1 MIRVMNTE
9 DVKVSFYLNKSEA
22 NESGE
27 CPVMARLTVGK
38 YSETAFSAKMLVS
51 VSLWSSGRAMGKSA
65 RTREINQQLDEI
77 RATALSIYREQSAV
91 REKVTAEE
99 VKSRLLG
106 VASEQAT
113 LRSYFRSF
121 NENFDKRVGAN
132 REQATADSY
141 WYALNH
147 LTRFLKEKYNLS
159 DIPFTALD
167 ESFIRKYDLHLRL
180 DCHLAPGTIILLT
193 TRLGT
198 IIREA
203 VSDGVITANPFAG
216 YEPKRPASRQKYLT
230 GEELE
235 RIMNTPLPKQK
246 LYHVRDLFLFS
257 CYTGIPY
264 GDMCRLTKED
274 LEVAEDGEL
283 WIKTSRKKTQIAYEV
298 PLLDVPLYILEKYR
312 DIAPEGQLLPMY
324 TNSELNSQLKK
335 IAELCGIERRLVFH
349 AGRHTYATEITLSQ
363 GVPLETVSKML
374 GHSRISTTQIY
385 AKVTDEKI
393 DTDTRNL
400 DTKISERFSIA
411 I

>member
-1 MIRVMNTE
+1 MNTE
-9 DVKVSFYLNKSEA
+9 DVKVSFYLKKSEA

>member
-9 DVKVSFYLNKSEA
+9 DVKVSFYLKKSEA

>member
-9 DVKVSFYLNKSEA
+9 DVKVSFYLKKSEA

-312 DIAPEGQLLPMY
+312 NIAPEGQLLPMY

>member
-1 MIRVMNTE
+1 MNMD
-9 DVKVSFYLNKSEA
+9 DVKVSFYLKKSET
-22 NESGE
+22 NEYGE
-27 CPVMARLTVGK
+27 CPVMARLSIGK
-38 YSETAFSAKMLVS
+38 YSEAAFSAKMLVP
-51 VSLWSSGRAMGKSA
+51 VSSWSSGRATGKSA
-65 RTREINQQLDEI
+65 RTREINQQLDGI
-77 RATALSIYREQSAV
+77 RATALSIYRERSAI
-91 REKVTAEE
+91 RENVTAEE
-99 VKSRLLG
+99 VKSQLLG
-106 VASEQAT
+106 MASEQET
-113 LRSYFRSF
+113 LRSYFRAF
-121 NENFDKRVGAN
+121 NENFDKHVGAN
-132 REQATADSY
+132 REEKTATSY
-141 WYALNH
+141 WYALGH

-167 ESFIRKYDLHLRL
+167 ESFIQKYDLHLRL

-203 VSDGVITANPFAG
+203 VSDGIITANPFAG
-216 YEPKRPASRQKYLT
+216 YEPKRPAKQQKYLT

-246 LYHVRDLFLFS
+246 LYHIRDLFLFS

-274 LEVAEDGEL
+274 LEVAGDGEL
-283 WIKTSRKKTQIAYEV
+283 WIRTARKKTGIAYEV
-298 PLLDVPLYILEKYR
+298 PLLDVPLYILDKYR
-312 DIAPEGQLLPMY
+312 DIAPNGRLLPMY
-324 TNSELNSQLKK
+324 SNSELNSQLKK
-335 IAELCGIERRLVFH
+335 IAKLCGIERRLVFH
-349 AGRHTYATEITLSQ
+349 SGRHTYATEITLSQ

-393 DTDTRNL
+393 DTDTRTL
-400 DTKISERFSIA
+400 DTKISERFSVA

>member
-1 MIRVMNTE
+1 MDTE
-9 DVKVSFYLNKSEA
+9 DVKVSFYLKKSEA

-38 YSETAFSAKMLVS
+38 YSEAAFSAKMLVPAS
-51 VSLWSSGRAMGKSA
+51 SWSSGRATGKSA

-91 REKVTAEE
+91 RENVTAEE
-99 VKSRLLG
+99 IKSRLLG
-106 VASEQAT
+106 MASEQAM
-113 LRSYFRSF
+113 LRSYFRNF
-121 NENFDKRVGAN
+121 NENFDKRVGTN

-167 ESFIRKYDLHLRL
+167 ESFIQKYDLHLRL

-203 VSDGVITANPFAG
+203 VSDGIITANPFAG
-216 YEPKRPASRQKYLT
+216 YEPKRPVSRQKYLT

-283 WIKTSRKKTQIAYEV
+283 WIRTSRKKTKVAYEV

-335 IAELCGIERRLVFH
+335 IAGLCGIARRLVFH

-393 DTDTRNL
+393 DTDTRSL

>member
-1 MIRVMNTE
+1 MNMD
-9 DVKVSFYLNKSEA
+9 DVKVSFYLKKSEA
-22 NESGE
+22 NEYGE
-27 CPVMARLTVGK
+27 CPVMARLNIGK
-38 YSETAFSAKMLVS
+38 YSETAFSAKMLVP
-51 VSLWSSGRAMGKSA
+51 VSSWSSGRATGKSA
-65 RTREINQQLDEI
+65 RTREINQQLDGI
-77 RATALSIYREQSAV
+77 RATALSIYREQSTI
-91 REKVTAEE
+91 RENVTAEE
-99 VKSRLLG
+99 VKSQLLG
-106 VASEQAT
+106 MASEQAT
-113 LRSYFRSF
+113 LRSYFHAF
-121 NENFDKRVGAN
+121 NENFDKRVGAS
-132 REQATADSY
+132 REEKTATSY
-141 WYALNH
+141 WYALGH

-167 ESFIRKYDLHLRL
+167 ESFIKKYDLHLRL

-203 VSDGVITANPFAG
+203 VSDGIITANPFAG
-216 YEPKRPASRQKYLT
+216 YEPKRPARQQKYLT

-235 RIMNTPLPKQK
+235 RVMNTPLPKQK

-257 CYTGIPY
+257 CFTGIPY

-274 LEVAEDGEL
+274 LEVAGDGQL
-283 WIKTSRKKTQIAYEV
+283 WIRTSRKKTKVAYEV
-298 PLLDVPLYILEKYR
+298 PLLDVPLYILDKYR
-312 DIAPEGQLLPMY
+312 DIAPERRLLPMY
-324 TNSELNSQLKK
+324 SNSELNSHLKK
-335 IAELCGIERRLVFH
+335 IAKLCGIDRRIVFH

-393 DTDTRNL
+393 DTDTRTL
-400 DTKISERFSIA
+400 DSKISERFSIA

>member
-9 DVKVSFYLNKSEA
+9 DVKVSFYLKKSEA

-385 AKVTDEKI
+385 ASAPRMV
-393 DTDTRNL
+393 
-400 DTKISERFSIA
+400 A
-411 I
+411 

>member
-9 DVKVSFYLNKSEA
+9 DVKVSFYLKKSEA

-113 LRSYFRSF
+113 LWSYFRSF

>member
-1 MIRVMNTE
+1 MNTE
-9 DVKVSFYLNKSEA
+9 DVKVSFYLKKSEA
-22 NESGE
+22 NKLGE
-27 CPVMARLTVGK
+27 CPVMARLTIGK
-38 YSETAFSAKMLVS
+38 YSEAAFSAKMLVP
-51 VSLWSSGRAMGKSA
+51 VSSWSLGRATGKSA
-65 RTREINQQLDEI
+65 RTRETNRQLDEI

-91 REKVTAEE
+91 RENVTAEE

-106 VASEQAT
+106 MASEQVT
-113 LRSYFRSF
+113 LRSYFRAF

-132 REQATADSY
+132 REQKTADSY
-141 WYALNH
+141 WYALGH

-203 VSDGVITANPFAG
+203 VSDGIITANPFIG
-216 YEPKRPASRQKYLT
+216 YEPKRPVPRQKYLT

-246 LYHVRDLFLFS
+246 LYHIRDLFLFS

-283 WIKTSRKKTQIAYEV
+283 WIRTSRKKTKIAYEV

-312 DIAPEGQLLPMY
+312 DIVPDGQLLPMY
-324 TNSELNSQLKK
+324 TNSELNSQLKI
-335 IAELCGIERRLVFH
+335 IAGLCGIERQLVFH
-349 AGRHTYATEITLSQ
+349 SARHTYATEYTLSQ

-374 GHSRISTTQIY
+374 GHSCISTTQIY

-393 DTDTRNL
+393 DTDTRKL
-400 DTKISERFSIA
+400 DTKISERFSVA

>member
-1 MIRVMNTE
+1 MNTE
-9 DVKVSFYLNKSEA
+9 DVKVSFYLKKSEA

-38 YSETAFSAKMLVS
+38 YSEAAFSAKMLVPVS
-51 VSLWSSGRAMGKSA
+51 VWSSGRAMGKSA
-65 RTREINQQLDEI
+65 RTREINRQLDEI

-91 REKVTAEE
+91 RENVTAEE
-99 VKSRLLG
+99 IKSRLLG
-106 VASEQAT
+106 MASEQVT
-113 LRSYFRSF
+113 LRSYFRTF

-132 REQATADSY
+132 REQKTADSY
-141 WYALNH
+141 WYALSH

-180 DCHLAPGTIILLT
+180 DCHLAPATIILLT

-203 VSDGVITANPFAG
+203 VSDGIITANPFAG
-216 YEPKRPASRQKYLT
+216 YEPKRPVPRQKYLT

-283 WIKTSRKKTQIAYEV
+283 WIRTSRKKTKVAYEV

-312 DIAPEGQLLPMY
+312 NIALEGQLLPMY

-393 DTDTRNL
+393 DADTRSL
-400 DTKISERFSIA
+400 DTKISGRFSIA

>member
-1 MIRVMNTE
+1 MNQA
-9 DVKVSFYLNKSEA
+9 DVKVSFYLKKSEA

-113 LRSYFRSF
+113 LWSYFRSF

-312 DIAPEGQLLPMY
+312 DIAPEGQLLPIY
-324 TNSELNSQLKK
+324 TNSELNSQLTK
-335 IAELCGIERRLVFH
+335 IAELIGIERRRVFH
-349 AGRHTYATEITLSQ
+349 AGHRTNATEITLSQ